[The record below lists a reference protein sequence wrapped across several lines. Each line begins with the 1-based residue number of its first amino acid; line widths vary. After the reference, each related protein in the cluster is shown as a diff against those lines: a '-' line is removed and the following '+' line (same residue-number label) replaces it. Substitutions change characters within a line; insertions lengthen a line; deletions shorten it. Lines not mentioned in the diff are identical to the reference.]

1 MKKTL
6 ATIWLAWMLV
16 MSPKAPSQTSSKI
29 EERKKDLVEA
39 MTQQQTAPEE
49 GKTITFQEAQKLQE
63 QQKLMEEIMNN
74 EKIQGLINEYWQ
86 EEVERTISEIFTNE
100 DSQELIEKLL
110 EDEKIQ
116 QALKEWD
123 QEAVTK
129 RVEEIIQK
137 HKKWTFW
144 MQVVDKLPTAVC
156 STILWIYIGKSRRY

>member
-6 ATIWLAWMLV
+6 ATIWLAWMLA

-39 MTQQQTAPEE
+39 MTQQQTAPGE

-86 EEVERTISEIFTNE
+86 EEVEKAISEIITSKDGNE
-100 DSQELIEKLL
+100 LMEKLL

-116 QALKEWD
+116 KALEEWD
-123 QEAVTK
+123 EEAVTK
-129 RVEEIIQK
+129 RVEEIVK
-137 HKKWTFW
+137 EHKEWTFW
-144 MQVVDKLPTAVC
+144 MKIVNSLPASVF
-156 STILWIYIGKSRRY
+156 WIIMWIFIGKRID